1 LLEITTQQRKRTGGL
16 VSPHCEDHVAT
27 KTTRHSTI
35 EDTFSSLICRLRH
48 EFLGT
53 PALALTPSHVAS
65 LWGLDRVTS
74 ECLLD
79 FLAARGYVHKT
90 KKGAYTRW

>member
-1 LLEITTQQRKRTGGL
+1 M
-16 VSPHCEDHVAT
+16 AT
-27 KTTRHSTI
+27 RTTRHTVNGNMD
-35 EDTFSSLICRLRH
+35 DTFSSLICRLRH

-79 FLAARGYVHKT
+79 FLAVRGYVHKT

>member
-1 LLEITTQQRKRTGGL
+1 MN
-16 VSPHCEDHVAT
+16 PHCEDLVAT
-27 KTTRHSTI
+27 KTTRNSVPGNI
-35 EDTFSSLICRLRH
+35 DDTFSSLICRLRH

>member
-1 LLEITTQQRKRTGGL
+1 
-16 VSPHCEDHVAT
+16 VAT
-27 KTTRHSTI
+27 KTRRYNVNGSMD
-35 EDTFSSLICRLRH
+35 DTFSALICRLRH

>member
-1 LLEITTQQRKRTGGL
+1 MKR
-16 VSPHCEDHVAT
+16 HNMD
-27 KTTRHSTI
+27 
-35 EDTFSSLICRLRH
+35 DTFSGLICWLRH

-65 LWGLDRVTS
+65 HLGLDRATS

-90 KKGAYTRW
+90 EQGAYTRW